1 MFVSDLSMWKLSLWD
16 KKISV
21 SDRTHPV
28 THNNDWNRIL
38 LNFTFI
44 CHEIVARERE
54 SRLRRSSSSSR
65 VCWRTQRRGTKS
77 KRRHPKGS
85 KQVGCCSSQRGAQ
98 VLLWSSSHP
107 PVPRPGLTWLQH
119 MLQQSRMH
127 PSPTLTRSPPLLT
140 FPPWNTSPFPSLS
153 SLAILI
159 HWYSR
164 HAKAY
169 G

>member
-38 LNFTFI
+38 RNFTFI

-85 KQVGCCSSQRGAQ
+85 KQVGCCSSRREP
-98 VLLWSSSHP
+98 SS
-107 PVPRPGLTWLQH
+107 TY
-119 MLQQSRMH
+119 
-127 PSPTLTRSPPLLT
+127 TRSCFHPQVPWPGCARHGCSIQGSTSPQLFWLT
-140 FPPWNTSPFPSLS
+140 FPPWNTSPFPSLP

-159 HWYSR
+159 HP
-164 HAKAY
+164 
-169 G
+169 